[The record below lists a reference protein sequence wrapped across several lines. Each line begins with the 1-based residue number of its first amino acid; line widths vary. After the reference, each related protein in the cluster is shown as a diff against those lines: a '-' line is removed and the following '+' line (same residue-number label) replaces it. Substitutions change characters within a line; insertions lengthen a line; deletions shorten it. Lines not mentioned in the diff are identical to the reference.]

1 MKICPKCGFQNED
14 GALFC
19 EDCGTRLDQAPQ
31 QPAGNP
37 AEHPPVGGQPGP
49 QPGQQGG
56 PQGWSGTQTGPKGWT
71 GGQTGA
77 QGGGKGWTGGQN
89 GAQTGPKGW
98 AGSAPASGTA
108 APVRRPRKPLKK
120 PGKNHI
126 IAAVEALL
134 LVIAI
139 VVFCVVG
146 GSRTSPTR
154 VAEQYFRA
162 VLDGDWDR
170 ICQLSQL
177 PDSPF
182 LTEEAFDRCLGEYE
196 IYQRELANLSVR
208 QELDDEDQDG
218 MGDYVREVEVEF
230 MYKDSPEV
238 YTEDVTLMR
247 DDSRQM
253 FFFQGWKVMDN
264 MPFLARNFQ
273 VEVPTGATLVVDGLV
288 ADESLCQEHRQST
301 DLYSLDLFVGGHD
314 FTVVTPL
321 GSQSQSYSVWSDDD
335 YLYAGDVAM
344 TENLQNQLEGQT
356 KTLLEQLFNAA
367 LANSDFSAISGS
379 YTGAALEE
387 QMPELYN
394 EVREDFFG
402 SQYRRILQITLS
414 GFEVE
419 DCYAYYDEQGQLR
432 TYLDL
437 EYDTTTAYAR
447 LENSYV
453 ERTDS
458 TDGYG
463 SIALEYV
470 YQDGDW
476 LPDNVW
482 NLYW

>member
-49 QPGQQGG
+49 QPGRQAGS
-56 PQGWSGTQTGPKGWT
+56 QGWTGGQSGAQTGPKGWT
-71 GGQTGA
+71 GSTPATGA
-77 QGGGKGWTGGQN
+77 T
-89 GAQTGPKGW
+89 
-98 AGSAPASGTA
+98 
-108 APVRRPRKPLKK
+108 PVRRPRKPLKK
-120 PGKNHI
+120 PGKNYI
-126 IAAVEALL
+126 IAALEALL

-146 GSRTSPTR
+146 SSRTSPTR

-196 IYQRELANLSVR
+196 IYQRELANLSAR
-208 QELDDEDQDG
+208 QEWDDEDQGG

-247 DDSRQM
+247 GDSRQM

-288 ADESLCQEHRQST
+288 ADESMCVEHRETT

-335 YLYAGDVAM
+335 YLYAGDLAM

-387 QMPELYN
+387 QMPEFYN

-402 SQYRRILQITLS
+402 SEYRRILKITLS
-414 GFEVE
+414 DFEVG

-437 EYDTTTAYAR
+437 EYDTTTDYAR

-458 TDGYG
+458 TGGYG
-463 SIALEYV
+463 SISLEYV
-470 YQDGDW
+470 YQDGNW